1 MAIEDAEQELW
12 RRYQE
17 DEDPA
22 ARDFLFL
29 KYAPWARRVAGG
41 VMGRV
46 PSRGMEWADHVQNAQ
61 IGLLEAMSRFDAR
74 RGVDFMA
81 FAKPRVRGAVFNGIR
96 AFMRS
101 PADRSANS
109 GTSDRLQSLWES
121 ESDGQ
126 DPLDGFIDAV
136 VGLSLGY
143 FLEGRSDAEDV
154 DNLKIDQL
162 LGDALLDLPARQ
174 RQIVIA
180 HYFHHV
186 QFQQIAEDLQVTKGR
201 VSQLHKAALTTLR
214 DALGRRNAGRDS
226 FF

>member
-12 RRYQE
+12 RRYHE
-17 DEDPA
+17 DEDAA
-22 ARDFLFL
+22 ARDYLFL

-46 PSRGMEWADHVQNAQ
+46 PLRGMEWADHVQNAQ
-61 IGLLEAMSRFDAR
+61 IGLLEAMSRFDVR
-74 RGVDFMA
+74 RGIEFTA
-81 FAKPRVRGAVFNGIR
+81 FAKPRVRGAIFNGIR

-101 PADRSANS
+101 PADRSMDTVA
-109 GTSDRLQSLWES
+109 SDRAQSLWET
-121 ESDGQ
+121 DDQ

-143 FLEGRSDAEDV
+143 FLENGSDAGDV
-154 DNLKIDQL
+154 DSLRIDRL
-162 LGDALLDLPARQ
+162 LGDVLLDLPSRQ

-180 HYFHHV
+180 HYFHHR
-186 QFQQIAEDLQVTKGR
+186 QFQQIAEDMHVTKGR
-201 VSQLHKAALTTLR
+201 VSQLHKSALAALR
-214 DALGRRNAGRDS
+214 DALRQRNAVRDS

>member
-17 DEDPA
+17 DEDTA
-22 ARDFLFL
+22 ARDYLFL
-29 KYAPWARRVAGG
+29 KYATWARRVAGG
-41 VMGRV
+41 VMSRV
-46 PSRGMEWADHVQNAQ
+46 PSHGMEWADHVQNAQ
-61 IGLLEAMSRFDAR
+61 MGLLEAMSRFDSR
-74 RGVDFMA
+74 RGIAFIG

-96 AFMRS
+96 SYVRS
-101 PADRSANS
+101 PHGRPDDTGA
-109 GTSDRLQSLWES
+109 SDRLRSLWED
-121 ESDGQ
+121 EQ

-143 FLEGRSDAEDV
+143 LLGGGGEHDNV
-154 DNLKIDQL
+154 DSLKIDQL

-174 RQIVIA
+174 RKIVIA

-201 VSQLHKAALTTLR
+201 VSQLHKAALMELR
-214 DALGRRNAGRDS
+214 AALERRKANRDN

>member
-17 DEDPA
+17 DEDTA
-22 ARDFLFL
+22 ARDYLFL

-41 VMGRV
+41 VMVRV
-46 PSRGMEWADHVQNAQ
+46 PSHGMEWADHVQNAH
-61 IGLLEAMSRFDAR
+61 IGLLEAMSRFDSR
-74 RGVDFMA
+74 RGVDFMG

-96 AFMRS
+96 AFVRS
-101 PADRSANS
+101 PNGRPDDA
-109 GTSDRLQSLWES
+109 GMGDRLRSLWDDE
-121 ESDGQ
+121 Q

-143 FLEGRSDAEDV
+143 FLEARSGHDGV
-154 DNLKIDQL
+154 DGLKIDQL

-174 RQIVIA
+174 RQILIA

-186 QFQQIAEDLQVTKGR
+186 QFQQIAEDLKVTKGR
-201 VSQLHKAALTTLR
+201 VSQLHKTALNALR
-214 DALGRRNAGRDS
+214 EALRRRNAYHDS

>member
-17 DEDPA
+17 DEDTA
-22 ARDFLFL
+22 ARDYLFL
-29 KYAPWARRVAGG
+29 KYAAWARRVAGG

-46 PSRGMEWADHVQNAQ
+46 PSHGMEWADHVQNAQ
-61 IGLLEAMSRFDAR
+61 IGLLEAMSRFDSR
-74 RGVDFMA
+74 RGVDFMG

-96 AFMRS
+96 AFLRS
-101 PADRSANS
+101 PHGRPDDAGAD
-109 GTSDRLQSLWES
+109 DRLRSLWDDE
-121 ESDGQ
+121 Q

-143 FLEGRSDAEDV
+143 LLEGRSDRDGI
-154 DNLKIDQL
+154 DGLKIDQL
-162 LGDALLDLPARQ
+162 LGDALLDLPARH
-174 RQIVIA
+174 RQILIA

-186 QFQQIAEDLQVTKGR
+186 QFQQIAEELHVTKGR
-201 VSQLHKAALTTLR
+201 VSQLHKAALAELR
-214 DALGRRNAGRDS
+214 DALGRRKAGRDS